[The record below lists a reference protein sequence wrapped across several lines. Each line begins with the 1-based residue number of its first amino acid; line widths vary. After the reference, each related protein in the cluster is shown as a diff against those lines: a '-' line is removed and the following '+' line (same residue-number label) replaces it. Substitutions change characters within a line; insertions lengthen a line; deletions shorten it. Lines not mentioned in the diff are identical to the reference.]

1 MGLTGTKRGKH
12 MTIKQFNGQWASE
25 EDRLLFRFNTLD
37 DREFRFWLTR
47 NATKA
52 IIAGSQ
58 QLLAEILKA
67 RFAPGTA
74 EVIQEFQQQAA
85 MQATQFNDSYTSC
98 GNMVLGENPL
108 LVTRVSMRTENGLM
122 SIDLRLET
130 KQNVNIKITPPVF
143 QKMVL
148 LLIKL
153 QEQARWSIEL
163 PHIEAKNQHE
173 DGITATSAKTV
184 IH

>member
-1 MGLTGTKRGKH
+1 

-58 QLLAEILKA
+58 QLLAGILKA

-85 MQATQFNDSYTSC
+85 MQTTQFSESYTS
-98 GNMVLGENPL
+98 GGDLVLGENPL
-108 LVTRVSMRTENGLM
+108 LVTSVALQTENGQI
-122 SIDLRLET
+122 SIDLRLKT
-130 KQNVNIKITPPVF
+130 KQNVNIKLAPPVF

-153 QEQARWSIEL
+153 QEQAQWGIDL
-163 PHIEAKNQHE
+163 PRTGAENQPG
-173 DGITATSAKTV
+173 DGITTTSAKSV
-184 IH
+184 VH

>member
-1 MGLTGTKRGKH
+1 
-12 MTIKQFNGQWASE
+12 MTIKQFNGQWVSE

-47 NATKA
+47 NSTKT

-58 QLLAEILKA
+58 QLSTEILKA

-74 EVIQEFQQQAA
+74 EVVQEFQQQAA
-85 MQATQFNDSYTSC
+85 KQTTHFNESYTS
-98 GNMVLGENPL
+98 GGQLVLGEKPL
-108 LVTRVSMRTENGLM
+108 LVTGVSMQTENGLM

-130 KQNVNIKITPPVF
+130 KQNVNIRITPPVF

-163 PHIEAKNQHE
+163 PGVEAKNPPE
-173 DGITATSAKTV
+173 DGITATSAKSV
-184 IH
+184 VH

>member
-1 MGLTGTKRGKH
+1 

-47 NATKA
+47 NATKT

-58 QLLAEILKA
+58 QLFAEILKA
-67 RFAPGTA
+67 RFTPGTA

-85 MQATQFNDSYTSC
+85 IQTTQFNEFYTSG
-98 GNMVLGENPL
+98 GNLVLGENPL
-108 LVTRVSMRTENGLM
+108 LVTGVAMQTENGLM

-130 KQNVNIKITPPVF
+130 KQNVNIKIAPPVF

-153 QEQARWSIEL
+153 QEQAQWSIDL
-163 PHIEAKNQHE
+163 PRSEAKNQPE
-173 DGITATSAKTV
+173 DGSTATSAKSV
-184 IH
+184 VH